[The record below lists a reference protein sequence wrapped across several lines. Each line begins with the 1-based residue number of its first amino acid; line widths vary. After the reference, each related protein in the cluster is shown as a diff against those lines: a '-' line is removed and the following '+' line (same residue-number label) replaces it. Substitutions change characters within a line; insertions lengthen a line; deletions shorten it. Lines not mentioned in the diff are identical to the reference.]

1 MKIDTVSANNRK
13 KAFEVSV
20 GETEYAFPY
29 AKLRHPPDRD
39 NRIERVFVDDELGG
53 EAFTYRLAD
62 GTEDTLHIDAVREVA
77 GDPEYLQELLM
88 YRLTMQ
94 ARTAFN
100 ESKLSKRQVARLLG
114 TSTSQLYRLLDPGN
128 SQKSVGQ
135 LLALLGLT
143 GREVSVNVQRKERG
157 RVTPHYV
164 VFRSERGWGFR
175 LLEGERVL
183 LREDGFGSKVEALE
197 AIRAAR
203 SATVSDVEGAVVS

>member
-1 MKIDTVSANNRK
+1 MKIDSVSANNRK

-20 GETEYAFPY
+20 GETEFAFPY
-29 AKLRHPPDRD
+29 AKLRHPPNSE
-39 NRIERVFVDDELGG
+39 NRVESVFVDDELGS

-88 YRLTMQ
+88 HRLTMQ
-94 ARTAFN
+94 AREALE

-128 SQKSVGQ
+128 SQKSLGQ
-135 LLALLGLT
+135 LMALLGLT
-143 GREVSVNVQRKERG
+143 GRELSVNVHRKDRG
-157 RVTPHYV
+157 RVTPHFV

-175 LLEGERVL
+175 LLEGERVIL
-183 LREDGFGSKVEALE
+183 GEDGFASKAEAFE
-197 AIRAAR
+197 AIRATKT
-203 SATVSDVEGAVVS
+203 ATVPDFEGAVAP